1 MAPWLMNCWIPEN
14 IYTLLTEEI
23 GISRGVGGSV
33 RPKSLKKMYEE
44 FPGGGGVRGMGGM
57 DIFWNYTI
65 EGLG

>member
-1 MAPWLMNCWIPEN
+1 
-14 IYTLLTEEI
+14 
-23 GISRGVGGSV
+23 
-33 RPKSLKKMYEE
+33 MYEE